1 MLICRQPVDGPHF
14 VLILLIF
21 LAAGEACPALSPDFR
36 AALSLRE
43 LARITFRWILL
54 SAVLWLD
61 LAAVGR
67 PIPRPRQVAL
77 RRAVARL
84 RRHLA

>member
-1 MLICRQPVDGPHF
+1 MTLVAGLAMRSPAVG
-14 VLILLIF
+14 
-21 LAAGEACPALSPDFR
+21 AAGMVGLGWMLTTTGNS
-36 AALSLRE
+36 AATVWVTRLPL
-43 LARITFRWILL
+43 LAGGLL

-84 RRHLA
+84 RRHHA

>member
-1 MLICRQPVDGPHF
+1 MVGLGWMLTTSGDGAAAVWGTRLP
-14 VLILLIF
+14 LL
-21 LAAGEACPALSPDFR
+21 AGG
-36 AALSLRE
+36 
-43 LARITFRWILL
+43 LL
-54 SAVLWLD
+54 SAVLSLD

-67 PIPRPRQVAL
+67 PVPRRHQIAL